1 MKKCV
6 IMFIFLVLTLL
17 VAVIAEKQEQQ
28 VIQDDL
34 VAQKSDMGNRIS
46 PLSK

>member
-6 IMFIFLVLTLL
+6 IMFIFLVLTLV
-17 VAVIAEKQEQQ
+17 VAIIAEKQKEH
-28 VIQDDL
+28 VINNDL
-34 VAQKSDMGNRIS
+34 VAQKSDTGNRIS

>member
-6 IMFIFLVLTLL
+6 IMFIFLILTLL
-17 VAVIAEKQEQQ
+17 VAIIAEKQERQ
-28 VIQDDL
+28 VINDDL
-34 VAQKSDMGNRIS
+34 VAQKSDAGNRIS